1 MNALQRDALGALAS
15 RRSELTADY
24 PNHWV
29 AVNPRGQAV
38 AALRFD
44 LLVEEYRIDPESVMF
59 AFLAAGPW
67 A

>member
-15 RRSELTADY
+15 RRDELAANY

-29 AVNPRGQAV
+29 AVNPRGQV
-38 AALRFD
+38 LAALRFD
-44 LLVEEYRIDPESVMF
+44 LLVEEYRIDPESVVF
-59 AFLAAGPW
+59 AFLATGAW